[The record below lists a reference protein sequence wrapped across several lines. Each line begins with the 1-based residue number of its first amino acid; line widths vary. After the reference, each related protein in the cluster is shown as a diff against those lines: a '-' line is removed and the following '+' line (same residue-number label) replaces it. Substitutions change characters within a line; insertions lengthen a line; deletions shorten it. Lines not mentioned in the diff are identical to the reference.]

1 MPIMVSNFI
10 KWEKLLKGKEEVAQ
24 WLRPLVA
31 LAEDLSIVPS
41 IQDHF
46 HIKKKK
52 KPNTSSHI

>member
-1 MPIMVSNFI
+1 MVSNFI
-10 KWEKLLKGKEEVAQ
+10 KWEKLLKEKGEVAQ

-46 HIKKKK
+46 QIKIKYK
-52 KPNTSSHI
+52 